1 MSQFAA
7 ETQTQTISAIPT
19 LLERARLMCV
29 SGQLE
34 DLANCLEN
42 LSQHELTPEQALLL
56 ETLQIYPGVADSS
69 VSQSQLLQ
77 RAMGLLQLAQA
88 IGSPLAKAWLWE
100 LMQLLQMNLSLHHAA
115 LHSTANAVEMFE
127 LCERPQ
133 DALNMRVSRC
143 SVMIH
148 CEMYREVIAMSEQ
161 LLAQREALT
170 SLTICTLLRSTASA
184 YYFIG
189 NESEGELAQKAW
201 ENALALHE
209 ECLELAQR
217 SQFIRYVLISHT
229 NIAILNATL
238 GHSKETTYHLLKIE
252 SLHVETNMVH
262 PSWPYWVRFCEV
274 QLLCQSAQYQLG
286 WTGLLHLAAELKKQ
300 DLTMASVFDA
310 VLRKIVS
317 LGRRWGHLEEALE
330 ASQTHVELN
339 SQRRRLMA
347 KALGETVDDIM
358 SIPRLKQ
365 KNLELSE
372 QGHLLE
378 NSLARRN
385 AELGATLEELRAEVQ
400 TRQAAQSALKD
411 AHDHLEEQVKQ
422 RSDELQLALQT
433 VMRQEKQLAL
443 GRLVVGVAHEMS
455 TPLGNA
461 RMAASTISHLCENL
475 DSDLQGQRLSRSH
488 LNIIMQALRN
498 GNHLLGRSLQT
509 ASNLVQSFRAL
520 AIEQHEEQRLDFNVS
535 ERLTRLLENWQE
547 RISAQAIVLES
558 RIEADVWQSTYPHAL
573 DQVIDQLIDNALVH
587 GLQYGDDKRLAIE
600 LKKQKSEGALTLVIV
615 ITDNGLGIDP
625 AIIDRV
631 FEPFFSKQL
640 GHDGIGLGL
649 SIVHSVVTDLMQG
662 QITIAHLQPQGCQVR
677 LSFPMELPIERS
689 PEQQDDVAH
698 APPQL
703 NQKRP

>member
-7 ETQTQTISAIPT
+7 ETQAQTISAIPT

-42 LSQHELTPEQALLL
+42 LLQHELTPEQALLL

-161 LLAQREALT
+161 LLAQREVLT

-184 YYFIG
+184 HYFIG

-217 SQFIRYVLISHT
+217 SQIKRYILISHT

-238 GHSKETTYHLLKIE
+238 GRSKETTYHLLKIE
-252 SLHVETNMVH
+252 NLHVESNMVH
-262 PSWPYWVRFCEV
+262 PSWPFWVRFCEV

-286 WTGLLHLAAELKKQ
+286 WAGLLNLAEELKKQ
-300 DLTMASVFDA
+300 ELNMASVFDA

-317 LGRRWGHLEEALE
+317 LGRRWGHLEEALA

-385 AELGATLEELRAEVQ
+385 AELGATLDELRTEVQ

-411 AHDHLEEQVKQ
+411 AHDHLEEQVRQ
-422 RSDELQLALQT
+422 RSEELRVALQT

-461 RMAASTISHLCENL
+461 RMAASTISHLCDNL
-475 DSDLQGQRLSRSH
+475 DSDLQGNSLSRSH
-488 LNIIMQALRN
+488 LNVIMQALMK
-498 GNHLLGRSLQT
+498 GNLLLGRSLQT
-509 ASNLVQSFRAL
+509 ASALVQQFRAL
-520 AIEQHEEQRLDFNVS
+520 AVEQHEEQRVDIDVS
-535 ERLTRLLENWQE
+535 DRLTRLLENWRE
-547 RISAQAIVLES
+547 RLSAQMIRLES
-558 RIEADVWQSTYPHAL
+558 SIEADVWQATFPHAL
-573 DQVIDQLIDNALVH
+573 DQVIDQLIANAITH
-587 GLQYGDDKRLAIE
+587 GLQYGDDKCLTVE
-600 LKKQKSEGALTLVIV
+600 LTREKRGDASKLVIV
-615 ITDNGLGIDP
+615 IADNGQGIDP

-640 GHDGIGLGL
+640 GRDGIGLGL
-649 SIVHSVVTDLMQG
+649 SIVHSVVSDLMRG
-662 QITIAHLQPQGCQVR
+662 EITIAHRQPQGCQVR
-677 LSFPMELPIERS
+677 LCFPMELPIERS
-689 PEQQDDVAH
+689 PEQQGGVTH
-698 APPQL
+698 APPQPD
-703 NQKRP
+703 QMMP

>member
-1 MSQFAA
+1 MSQVAA
-7 ETQTQTISAIPT
+7 DPQAQTVLTISAQ
-19 LLERARLMCV
+19 LERARLMCV

-34 DLANCLEN
+34 DLAHCFACLSS
-42 LSQHELTPEQALLL
+42 LELTPEQALLL
-56 ETLQIYPGVADSS
+56 EILHTYPGVADIAS
-69 VSQSQLLQ
+69 SQSQLLQ
-77 RAMGLLQLAQA
+77 HAMSLLQLAQ
-88 IGSPLAKAWLWE
+88 SLDSQLAKAWLWE
-100 LMQLLQMNLSLHHAA
+100 LMQQLQMNLSLHHAA

-161 LLAQREALT
+161 LLLQREHLT
-170 SLTICTLLRSTASA
+170 PLTICNLLRSTASA

-189 NESEGELAQKAW
+189 NESDGTFAQRAW

-209 ECLELAQR
+209 ECLEMAR
-217 SQFIRYVLISHT
+217 CNHIKRYVLISHT

-238 GHSKETTYHLLKIE
+238 GRSKETTYHLLKIE
-252 SLHVETNMVH
+252 QMQFEMNMVH
-262 PSWPYWVRFCEV
+262 PSWPFWVRFCEV
-274 QLLCQSAQYQLG
+274 QLLCQSAEYQLG
-286 WTGLLHLAAELKKQ
+286 WNGLLILAEELKRQ

-317 LGRRWGHLEEALE
+317 LGRRWGHLEEALN

-347 KALGETVDDIM
+347 KALGDTVDDIM

-385 AELGATLEELRAEVQ
+385 CELGTTLEELRAEVEI
-400 TRQAAQSALKD
+400 REAAQNALKE
-411 AHDHLEEQVKQ
+411 AHDHLEEQVKS
-422 RSDELQLALQT
+422 RTDELQSALQT

-443 GRLVVGVAHEMS
+443 GRLVVGVAHEMN

-475 DSDLQGQRLSRSH
+475 ESDLQGHSLSRSH
-488 LNIIMQALRN
+488 LNIIMHALME
-498 GNHLLGRSLQT
+498 GNRLLSRSLQT
-509 ASNLVQSFRAL
+509 ACGLVQRFRAL
-520 AIEQHEEQRLDFNVS
+520 AVEQHEEQRVNFNVS
-535 ERLTRLLENWQE
+535 QRLVLLLENWQE
-547 RISAQAIVLES
+547 RLSSQSITLETQ
-558 RIEADVWQSTYPHAL
+558 IEPDVWQSAYPHAL

-587 GLQYGDDKRLAIE
+587 GLQHGDNKRLLIE
-600 LKKQKSEGALTLVIV
+600 LKRHKEGSVSKLIIIIA
-615 ITDNGLGIDP
+615 DNGQGIDP
-625 AIIDRV
+625 MVISRV

-640 GHDGIGLGL
+640 GRDGIGLGL
-649 SIVHSVVTDLMQG
+649 SIVHSVVTDLMLG
-662 QITIAHLQPQGCQVR
+662 QITIAHRQPQGCVVR
-677 LSFPMELPIERS
+677 LCLPLEL
-689 PEQQDDVAH
+689 D
-698 APPQL
+698 
-703 NQKRP
+703 

>member
-7 ETQTQTISAIPT
+7 DMEAQTTLAVPA

-29 SGQLE
+29 SGQLD
-34 DLANCLEN
+34 DLANCLEY
-42 LSQHELTPEQALLL
+42 LSHQELNPEQALLL
-56 ETLQIYPGVADSS
+56 ETLHIYPGVADIAS
-69 VSQSQLLQ
+69 SQSQLLQ
-77 RAMGLLQLAQA
+77 HAMSLLQLAQA
-88 IGSPLAKAWLWE
+88 IGSHLAKAWLWE

-127 LCERPQ
+127 LCERPH

-148 CEMYREVIAMSEQ
+148 CEMYREVIAISEQ
-161 LLAQREALT
+161 LLAQRDALT
-170 SLTICTLLRSTASA
+170 PLTICTLLRSTASA

-189 NESEGELAQKAW
+189 NESEGALAQRAW

-209 ECLELAQR
+209 ECLEMAQR
-217 SQFIRYVLISHT
+217 TQIKRYVLISHT

-238 GHSKETTYHLLKIE
+238 GRSKETTYHLLKIE
-252 SLHVETNMVH
+252 NMQFESNMVH
-262 PSWPYWVRFCEV
+262 PSWPFWVRFCEV
-274 QLLCQSAQYQLG
+274 QLLCQSAEYQLG
-286 WTGLLHLAAELKKQ
+286 WQGLLNLAEDLKKQ

-317 LGRRWGHLEEALE
+317 LGRRWGHLEQALD

-347 KALGETVDDIM
+347 KAMGETVDDIM

-400 TRQAAQSALKD
+400 VRQAAQNALKD

-422 RSDELQLALQT
+422 RSDQLQSALQT

-475 DSDLQGQRLSRSH
+475 DSDLQGQSLSRSH
-488 LNIIMQALRN
+488 LNIIMQALMD
-498 GNHLLGRSLQT
+498 GNRLLGRSLQT
-509 ASNLVQSFRAL
+509 ACGLVQQFRAL
-520 AIEQHEEQRLDFNVS
+520 AVEQHEEQRVHFNVS
-535 ERLTRLLENWQE
+535 ERILQLLGNWQE
-547 RISAQAIVLES
+547 RLSAQAVTLES
-558 RIEADVWQSTYPHAL
+558 HIASDIWQLAYPHAL

-587 GLQYGDDKRLAIE
+587 GLREAKDKRLWVQLQRVSEADSGGDS
-600 LKKQKSEGALTLVIV
+600 QKLLLIV
-615 ITDNGLGIDP
+615 ADNGPGIDP
-625 AIIDRV
+625 SMLGRV

-640 GHDGIGLGL
+640 GRDGIGLGL
-649 SIVHSVVTDLMQG
+649 SIVQNVVNDLMQG
-662 QITIAHLQPQGCQVR
+662 EITIAQRQPQGCEVR
-677 LSFPMELPIERS
+677 LCLPLGLA
-689 PEQQDDVAH
+689 PENLAS
-698 APPQL
+698 
-703 NQKRP
+703 

>member
-7 ETQTQTISAIPT
+7 DMEAQTTLAIPA

-29 SGQLE
+29 SGQLD
-34 DLANCLEN
+34 DLANCLEC
-42 LSQHELTPEQALLL
+42 LSHQELNPEQALLL
-56 ETLQIYPGVADSS
+56 ETLHIYPGVADSAS
-69 VSQSQLLQ
+69 SQSQLLQ

-88 IGSPLAKAWLWE
+88 ICSHLAKAWLWE

-127 LCERPQ
+127 LCERPH

-161 LLAQREALT
+161 LLAQRDSLT
-170 SLTICTLLRSTASA
+170 PLTICTLLRSTASA

-189 NESEGELAQKAW
+189 NESDGVLAQKAW

-209 ECLELAQR
+209 ECLDLALSNQ
-217 SQFIRYVLISHT
+217 IKRYVLISHT

-238 GHSKETTYHLLKIE
+238 GRSKETTYHLLKIE
-252 SLHVETNMVH
+252 HMQFETNMVH
-262 PSWPYWVRFCEV
+262 PSWPFWVRFCEV
-274 QLLCQSAQYQLG
+274 QLLCQSAEYQLG
-286 WTGLLHLAAELKKQ
+286 WNSLLVLAEDLKKQ

-310 VLRKIVS
+310 VLRKIVN
-317 LGRRWGHLEEALE
+317 LGRRWGHLEAALE

-358 SIPRLKQ
+358 SIPRLRQ

-400 TRQAAQSALKD
+400 VRQAAQSALKD

-422 RSDELQLALQT
+422 RTDELQSALQT

-475 DSDLQGQRLSRSH
+475 ECDLQGRSLSRSH
-488 LNIIMQALRN
+488 LNIIMQALMD
-498 GNHLLGRSLQT
+498 GNRLLGRSLQM
-509 ASNLVQSFRAL
+509 ASGLVQQFRAL
-520 AIEQHEEQRLDFNVS
+520 AVEQHGEQRLEFSVS
-535 ERLTRLLENWQE
+535 ERLVSLLGNWKERL
-547 RISAQAIVLES
+547 SAQAITLES
-558 RIEADVWQSTYPHAL
+558 NVERDVWQTAYPHAL
-573 DQVIDQLIDNALVH
+573 DQVIDQLIDNALTH
-587 GLQYGDDKRLAIE
+587 GLLCCEDKRLSIE
-600 LKKQKSEGALTLVIV
+600 LRCEKDGDTVKLIIIV
-615 ITDNGLGIDP
+615 ADNGQGIDP

-640 GHDGIGLGL
+640 GRDGIGLGL
-649 SIVHSVVTDLMQG
+649 SIVHSVVTNLMLG
-662 QITIAHLQPQGCQVR
+662 QITIAHRQPQGCVVR
-677 LSFPMELPIERS
+677 LCLPLELPS
-689 PEQQDDVAH
+689 
-698 APPQL
+698 
-703 NQKRP
+703 